1 MKKYL
6 AAIFVTAILI
16 FCLSSCGESTTPS
29 HDVSLTKSLP
39 LSIIE
44 SDVYDLSLIDAYK
57 SEEEY
62 SEWDEELR
70 REQCYVFKFKFHN
83 KHQSSN
89 IRIALVNASINGY
102 SLSGTSNFHSDNS
115 FSVYT
120 WAGDGTDNTSV
131 DCFRLYLSDIEAAT
145 NIRDANNMGDATLSF
160 IFREYIIDEMDDY
173 GSDTLYTI
181 ENAFRYCN

>member
-1 MKKYL
+1 MKKYFSIL
-6 AAIFVTAILI
+6 VALAILI
-16 FCLSSCGESTTPS
+16 CCLSSCNSS
-29 HDVSLTKSLP
+29 KKNDSNAKSLP

-44 SDVYDLSLIDAYK
+44 SDIYDLSLIDAYR

-62 SEWDEELR
+62 CEWDEETR
-70 REQCYVFKFKFHN
+70 SEQCYVFKFKFHN

-102 SLSGTSNFHSDNS
+102 SLSGTSNFHSDDS

-131 DCFRLYLSDIEAAT
+131 DCFRLYFSDIEAAT

-160 IFREYIIDEMDDY
+160 IFKVYVIDEMNDY
-173 GSDTLYTI
+173 GADTLFTI

>member
-1 MKKYL
+1 MKRCFSIL
-6 AAIFVTAILI
+6 SALAILVC
-16 FCLSSCGESTTPS
+16 CLSSCNSDKK
-29 HDVSLTKSLP
+29 DVSDAKSLP
-39 LSIIE
+39 LPIIE
-44 SDVYDLSLIDAYK
+44 SDIYDLSLIDVYK

-62 SEWDEELR
+62 RKWDEETR
-70 REQCYVFKFKFHN
+70 SEQCYVFKFKFHN

-102 SLSGTSNFHSDNS
+102 SLIGTSNFHSDDS

-131 DCFRLYLSDIEAAT
+131 DCFKLYLSDIEAAT

-160 IFREYIIDEMDDY
+160 IFRAYIIDEMDDY
-173 GSDTLYTI
+173 GADTLFTI
-181 ENAFRYCN
+181 ENAFSYCN